1 MSLGRKTLL
10 KNFAAADKGVA
21 LCPECGGTGFSGT
34 KSSPHSRHCR
44 RCPKC
49 KGTGRLMVGS
59 TKR

>member
-10 KNFAAADKGVA
+10 RNFAGMDKGVA
-21 LCPECGGTGFSGT
+21 LCPECVGSGFAGRGQSGRD
-34 KSSPHSRHCR
+34 RHCR

-49 KGTGRLMVGS
+49 KGTGRLVVGS